1 MKRIQVASSN
11 IPILSVKKRF
21 SDMFGCSL
29 MWYLCYKIQN
39 HKIIRQHV
47 YSWILSYLIGRLP
60 YPVRPHWGRPQR
72 SSAHLENRISPF
84 FRQQDFE
91 ITSHTYSHKLDPNTN
106 FCGYNLTGKCN
117 DTRCTGESSNVFLYC
132 VRISHCLWSHRQLGK
147 VVT

>member
-1 MKRIQVASSN
+1 MKRIQVASQN

-47 YSWILSYLIGRLP
+47 YSWILSYLINLRTIRS
-60 YPVRPHWGRPQR
+60 VFSPQR
-72 SSAHLENRISPF
+72 SSEHLENRISPF

-117 DTRCTGESSNVFLYC
+117 DTRCTGESSNVSILCKNFFDPTD
-132 VRISHCLWSHRQLGK
+132 SS
-147 VVT
+147 VVK